1 MASPCNLHVYP
12 TAILLLS
19 FHTHTPLLSLSLSL
33 HSRLSRDSCLLCNL
47 LQAGFLVRLTNT
59 RPHETFSP
67 FPRFFL
73 VLFLLKKK
81 RRRRSRISARN
92 STRHFLKLGS
102 SFVRK
107 SGRGKVFDKTL
118 QIDTL
123 PRLQYSTFLGLFV
136 VRHDK

>member
-1 MASPCNLHVYP
+1 MQFTRLPDCHSPSLFPHTYP
-12 TAILLLS
+12 
-19 FHTHTPLLSLSLSL
+19 PPLSLSLSL

-81 RRRRSRISARN
+81 KEEEVESQHETLRGIS
-92 STRHFLKLGS
+92 
-102 SFVRK
+102 
-107 SGRGKVFDKTL
+107 
-118 QIDTL
+118 
-123 PRLQYSTFLGLFV
+123 
-136 VRHDK
+136 